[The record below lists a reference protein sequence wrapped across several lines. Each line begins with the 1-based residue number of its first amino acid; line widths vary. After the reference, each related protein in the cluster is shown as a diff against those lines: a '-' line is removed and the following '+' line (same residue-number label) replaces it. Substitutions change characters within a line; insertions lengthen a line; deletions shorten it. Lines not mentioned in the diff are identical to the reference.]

1 MGDDVH
7 CFECEEALLWQLHRE
22 KHITFCSGGG
32 ASGVEDSSGD
42 KVCGCAA
49 PKGREHE
56 CRPEAAAAAA
66 AVKEGRGS
74 TEAAFQMDDGD
85 LDRMRR
91 IFERAE
97 RDKRKERERN
107 VKREHKNAA
116 ASKDSA
122 DVIDA

>member
-22 KHITFCSGGG
+22 GHITFCGGGG
-32 ASGVEDSSGD
+32 ASGVGDSDGD
-42 KVCGCAA
+42 EVCGCAA

-56 CRPEAAAAAA
+56 CRAEAAAAA
-66 AVKEGRGS
+66 AVKEGWGS
-74 TEAAFQMDDGD
+74 TEAAFQMDNSD

-107 VKREHKNAA
+107 VKREHKSAA